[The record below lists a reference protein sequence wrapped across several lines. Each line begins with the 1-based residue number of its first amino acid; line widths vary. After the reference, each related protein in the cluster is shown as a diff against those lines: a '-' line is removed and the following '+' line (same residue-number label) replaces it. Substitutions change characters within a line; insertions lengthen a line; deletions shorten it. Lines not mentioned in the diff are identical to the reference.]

1 MIQDPF
7 FYLVAIPAVLIVGIS
22 KGGLGGGLGLIAVPL
37 ITLAVPPTTA
47 AAIML
52 PILCLMDLV
61 GLWKFRGLGDK
72 PSLKLLLPSALL
84 GIIFGALSFRY
95 LSDDHIRLIV
105 GTIAITFTLNFYLR
119 RSSRTPRE
127 PSTVRGSFW
136 GALSGFTSFSVH
148 AGGAPLNVY
157 LLPLRLEKSAY
168 IATTI
173 VFFAAVNYIKLIPYA
188 MLGQFST
195 GLLMTSAALAV
206 LAPVGV
212 LTGAWLQHRINE
224 QLFYHLCYGFLLL
237 AGVKLYYDAF
247 SS

>member
-37 ITLAVPPTTA
+37 MALAVPPTTA
-47 AAIML
+47 ATIML

-61 GLWKFRGLGDK
+61 GLWKFRGLGDR
-72 PSLKLLLPSALL
+72 STLLVLLPAALV
-84 GIIFGALSFRY
+84 GIILGALTFRY

-105 GTIAITFTLNFYLR
+105 GTIAIAFTLNYYLR
-119 RSSRTPRE
+119 KRSREPRE
-127 PSTVRGSFW
+127 PSVVRGSFW

-148 AGGAPLNVY
+148 AGGAPLNIY
-157 LLPLRLEKSAY
+157 LLPLRLEKSTY

-173 VFFAAVNYIKLIPYA
+173 VFFAAVNYIKLVPYA
-188 MLGQFST
+188 LLGQFNG
-195 GLLMTSAALAV
+195 GLLLTSAALAI
-206 LAPVGV
+206 LAPIGV
-212 LTGAWLQHRINE
+212 LGGAWLQHRINE

-237 AGVKLYYDAF
+237 AGLKLYYDAF
-247 SS
+247 GH

>member
-37 ITLAVPPTTA
+37 LAMAVPPTTA

-61 GLWKFRGLGDK
+61 GLWKFRGQGDARC
-72 PSLKLLLPSALL
+72 LKVLLPAATL
-84 GIIFGALSFRY
+84 GIILGALSFRY
-95 LSDDHIRLIV
+95 LTDDHIRLIV
-105 GTIAITFTLNFYLR
+105 GTIAITFTLNYYLR
-119 RSSRTPRE
+119 KSSQQPQAQ
-127 PSTVRGSFW
+127 SLGRGSFW

-148 AGGAPLNVY
+148 AGGAPLNIY
-157 LLPLRLEKSAY
+157 LLPLRLDKQAY
-168 IATTI
+168 IGTTI
-173 VFFAAVNYIKLIPYA
+173 VFFAAINYIKLIPYG
-188 MLGQFST
+188 MLGQFT
-195 GLLMTSAALAV
+195 TDLLITSAVLAV

-224 QLFYHLCYGFLLL
+224 RAFYHLCYGFLML
-237 AGVKLYYDAF
+237 AGLKLFYDVFAH
-247 SS
+247 

>member
-1 MIQDPF
+1 MITDPF

-22 KGGLGGGLGLIAVPL
+22 KGGLGGGLGLVAVPL
-37 ITLAVPPTTA
+37 MAMAVPPTTA

-61 GLWKFRGLGDK
+61 GLWKFRGRGDRR
-72 PSLKLLLPSALL
+72 SLSILLPAALVGILL
-84 GIIFGALSFRY
+84 GTLSFRY
-95 LSDDHIRLIV
+95 LTDDHIRLIV
-105 GTIAITFTLNFYLR
+105 GTIAISFTLNYYLR
-119 RSSRTPRE
+119 RSSRETRDQ
-127 PSTVRGSFW
+127 SRLRGSFW

-148 AGGAPLNVY
+148 AGGAPLNIY

-173 VFFAAVNYIKLIPYA
+173 VFFAAVNYIKLVPYA
-188 MLGQFST
+188 MLGQFNGS
-195 GLLMTSAALAV
+195 LLLTSASLAV

-224 QLFYHLCYGFLLL
+224 RLFYHLCYAFLML
-237 AGVKLYYDAF
+237 AGVKLLYDAF
-247 SS
+247 SH